1 MTTIERNG
9 MIFELTGTAITF
21 GEGQGLA
28 ATYRTV
34 TVAGTP
40 SENRALIESTRY
52 YLIELHAELDPT
64 VSVYVDRYKIIGMEP
79 SWTEV
84 RENAGEPETAH
95 QPRTDDEEASDGK
108 A

>member
-9 MIFELTGTAITF
+9 IILELTGTVITY
-21 GEGQGLA
+21 GEGQGLS

-34 TVAGTP
+34 TVTGTP
-40 SENRALIESTRY
+40 SENRALIDSTSY

-84 RENAGEPETAH
+84 RENAGEQETAH
-95 QPRTDDEEASDGK
+95 QPHTDAPDAY
-108 A
+108 